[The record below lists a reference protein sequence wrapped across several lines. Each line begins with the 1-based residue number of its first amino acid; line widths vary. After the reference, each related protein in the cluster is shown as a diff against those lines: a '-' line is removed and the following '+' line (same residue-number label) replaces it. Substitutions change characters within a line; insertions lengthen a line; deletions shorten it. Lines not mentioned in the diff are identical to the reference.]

1 MQDFLHIFISNLFV
15 MAIGIDIGIIVKL
28 NTNLLDQSKCREY
41 NILGIFQTE
50 IQINY
55 QFQKDWLT

>member
-28 NTNLLDQSKCREY
+28 NTNLLD
-41 NILGIFQTE
+41 
-50 IQINY
+50 
-55 QFQKDWLT
+55 